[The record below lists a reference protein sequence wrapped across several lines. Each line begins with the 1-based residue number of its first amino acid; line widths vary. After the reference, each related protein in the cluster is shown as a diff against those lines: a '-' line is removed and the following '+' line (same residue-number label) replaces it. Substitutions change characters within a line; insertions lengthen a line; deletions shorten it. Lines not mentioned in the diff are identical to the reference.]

1 MCDSGLDNIVAATV
15 FDELA
20 TVDDCRVSFIE
31 YYQSPRVLNAQNQGL
46 TQPRLVF
53 TSAAGTCLNIWPA
66 GGQLFNLH
74 IGFEHPDFD
83 DGRFQNLFEALSVD
97 NILLLLADDWTDSE
111 LLMRWQPV

>member
-1 MCDSGLDNIVAATV
+1 MRDAGFDNIVAATV

-31 YYQSPRVLNAQNQGL
+31 YYQSARVLNAQKQGL

-53 TSAAGTCLNIWPA
+53 STVAGTCLSIWPA

-74 IGFEHPDFD
+74 IGFEHPQFD
-83 DGRFQNLFEALSVD
+83 NGRFQNLFERLTVD

-111 LLMRWQPV
+111 LLMRWQPL